1 MDNKIEYIDTVEYYS
16 TVERKELGTH
26 GTMWMNLKTN
36 KPSERIQM
44 RNFTY
49 YMTPSM

>member
-26 GTMWMNLKTN
+26 GTMWMNLKN
-36 KPSERIQM
+36 IVLSERGQTKRLHIV
-44 RNFTY
+44 
-49 YMTPSM
+49 